1 MRNLEWGRI
10 STHSFPA
17 TVSAM
22 KEQISKVSEFTY
34 HIDVIIYLWSVPK
47 LSRYQVMDM

>member
-1 MRNLEWGRI
+1 
-10 STHSFPA
+10 
-17 TVSAM
+17 M

-47 LSRYQVMDM
+47 LSRYQVMDMKFPEISLLKY